1 MKVGVITFWYSHENY
16 GQLLQA
22 YALQNYL
29 ISKGHDAFL
38 IKFSNKTS
46 PKARRSY
53 LKILS
58 NFRIINVFSILR
70 ELRERSKPNPIA
82 DELTKHP
89 RFFDEFRNKHL
100 RFSPSSY
107 KNIEELRANPPEADI
122 YITGSDQVWN
132 YDFVKALDIFFLQ
145 FGKPTVKRFS
155 YAASFGQTSVPD
167 ELKATLQQYLK
178 TFDSVSVRESSGVE
192 ICHQLGVTNCH
203 LLPDPTFLLS
213 QKQWFA
219 LAETDK
225 GFANNSK
232 KKFFTYTLGNR
243 PFDAKEQ
250 ILTYISEKEN
260 SVNIHSAINQDY
272 TGNSY
277 PTIPQWLGYLANSD
291 CVVTNSFHGVVFS
304 IIFNKNF
311 IALPSMKGGT
321 VGMNSRIVNLLEKL
335 GLSDHLIFDFNPE
348 TIDALINKNVAWSS
362 VNDIIKDWK
371 SESAYFLD
379 FEKQSI

>member
-53 LKILS
+53 FSILAD
-58 NFRIINVFSILR
+58 FRITNALPILR
-70 ELRERSKPNPIA
+70 ELRERSKPNPVA

-100 RFSPSSY
+100 KFGSKSY
-107 KNIEELRANPPEADI
+107 ANIEELKASPPDADI

-167 ELKATLQQYLK
+167 ELKGTLQKFLK

-192 ICHQLGVTNCH
+192 ICHQLGITNCH

-213 QKQWFA
+213 PKQWYA

-225 GFANNSK
+225 SFVNSPK

-243 PFDAKEQ
+243 PFDAKDQ
-250 ILTYISEKEN
+250 ILAYVSGKEN
-260 SVNIHSAINQDY
+260 SINIHTAINQDY

-277 PTIPQWLGYLANSD
+277 PSIPQWLGYLSSCD
-291 CVVTNSFHGVVFS
+291 CVITNSFHGVVFS

-321 VGMNSRIVNLLEKL
+321 VGMNSRITNLLEKL
-335 GLSDHLIFDFNPE
+335 GLSDHLIFDFDPN
-348 TIDALINKNVAWSS
+348 TIDKLINKDVAWSD
-362 VNDIIKDWK
+362 VNDIIKEWK
-371 SESAYFLD
+371 SESSAFLN
-379 FEKQSI
+379 FEKQAI